1 MSWGSKSSAG
11 TNSSKSSISSRKFG
25 LNEDDKSPILVYR
38 YRSGSK
44 ALEVSSQH
52 DLCKTLDKG
61 DYRPSISAL
70 CVVANGGR
78 PPTDRNLSTLRVSRK
93 KIPRGN
99 SRVEVRGE
107 DLFPEEDRK
116 RFSEAEDQP
125 TLYRGT
131 LMSSLANVG
140 LPSSAYWK
148 NLLFNSFPELYIIS
162 KSPSTTPN
170 SSADNSP
177 EASQHVTPRTTY
189 PRESDH
195 IAMQDHS

>member
-52 DLCKTLDKG
+52 DLCKTLDK
-61 DYRPSISAL
+61 
-70 CVVANGGR
+70 
-78 PPTDRNLSTLRVSRK
+78 DRNLSTLRVSRK